1 MNEVTLSIFYDL
13 IITKINGGGR
23 IWTLIILLKQREEHQ
38 WVTKLS
44 EGNSEVNNL
53 TNILLL
59 FI

>member
-1 MNEVTLSIFYDL
+1 MGE
-13 IITKINGGGR
+13 GGFE
-23 IWTLIILLKQREEHQ
+23 LCYILLKQREEHQ
-38 WVTKLS
+38 WVTKLW